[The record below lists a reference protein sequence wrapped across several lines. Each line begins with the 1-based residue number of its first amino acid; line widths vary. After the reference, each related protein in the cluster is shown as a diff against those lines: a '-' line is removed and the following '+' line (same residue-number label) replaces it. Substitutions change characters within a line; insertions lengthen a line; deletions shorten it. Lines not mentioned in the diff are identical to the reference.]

1 MAASTS
7 RPSAAA
13 SRIATAAANVS
24 SENQSLI
31 AEIRKALGIIK
42 SVAVD
47 LEREEKSENVKQLE
61 DAVLKLLDTYD
72 GCVRFSEAVQIV
84 SGDYQP
90 SDQPTDFKKLLE
102 NEVAK
107 LKSASLS
114 MPKTNPLYRQFKE
127 AIWNVHH
134 AGQPMPGEEQEEVVM
149 TSTQCNLLNITC
161 PLTGKPVIELTNPVR
176 CVDCKH
182 IYEKDPIM
190 HYIRTMKPQP
200 RCPVAGCPKIL
211 QVGRVVCDALLPIEI
226 EEMRSTETAAVHS
239 TIVEDFTEVDDE

>member
-90 SDQPTDFKKLLE
+90 SDQ
-102 NEVAK
+102 
-107 LKSASLS
+107 
-114 MPKTNPLYRQFKE
+114 
-127 AIWNVHH
+127 NVHH

>member
-1 MAASTS
+1 
-7 RPSAAA
+7 
-13 SRIATAAANVS
+13 
-24 SENQSLI
+24 
-31 AEIRKALGIIK
+31 
-42 SVAVD
+42 
-47 LEREEKSENVKQLE
+47 
-61 DAVLKLLDTYD
+61 
-72 GCVRFSEAVQIV
+72 
-84 SGDYQP
+84 
-90 SDQPTDFKKLLE
+90 

-134 AGQPMPGEEQEEVVM
+134 AGQPMPVK
-149 TSTQCNLLNITC
+149 S
-161 PLTGKPVIELTNPVR
+161 KKKF
-176 CVDCKH
+176 VDCKH

-200 RCPVAGCPKIL
+200 RCPVAGK
-211 QVGRVVCDALLPIEI
+211 VARKFYKWKGVCDALLPIEI

>member
-90 SDQPTDFKKLLE
+90 SDQ

-176 CVDCKH
+176 C
-182 IYEKDPIM
+182 
-190 HYIRTMKPQP
+190 
-200 RCPVAGCPKIL
+200 PKIL